1 MFNAFA
7 QITLL
12 RDRLAELER
21 EEEHHFQ
28 VAKRAFG
35 HLAASRRRVAAV
47 KKKIKALQAR
57 AQARR
62 ENQHALTIGHPSLR
76 GDQP

>member
-1 MFNAFA
+1 MLNAFA
-7 QITLL
+7 QITQL
-12 RDRLAELER
+12 RGRLAELER

-35 HLAASRRRVAAV
+35 RLAVCRRRVAAV
-47 KKKIKALQAR
+47 KKKIKAIQAR

-62 ENQHALTIGHPSLR
+62 EKHALAIGHQAMR
-76 GDQP
+76 GDLP